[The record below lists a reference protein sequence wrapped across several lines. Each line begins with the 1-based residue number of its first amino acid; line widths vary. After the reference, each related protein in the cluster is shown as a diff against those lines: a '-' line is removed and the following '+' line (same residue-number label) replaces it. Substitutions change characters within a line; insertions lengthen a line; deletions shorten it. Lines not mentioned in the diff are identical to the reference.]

1 MHNVKI
7 GDDIVQR
14 VMARRGRFH
23 LFDCLDPKRS
33 AFLVID
39 MQNTFV
45 QPGSPAEVAA
55 SRGIVPNINTFAQ
68 ELRRLGG
75 KVVWIT
81 TAVTYTREGSEWDNF
96 FDHFVSA
103 DVRQR
108 TIEGLS
114 PGHPGQKLWHE
125 LKAEEGDLHI
135 VKNRYSAFT
144 PGSSHL
150 ERVMRRLRIEN
161 ILIGGTK
168 TNICC
173 ESTGRDAM
181 MIDFKAVIV
190 SDCCAALSDREH
202 LATLET
208 FIQQFG
214 DVMAKDEALAA
225 LKKGK
230 A

>member
-1 MHNVKI
+1 MK
-7 GDDIVQR
+7 
-14 VMARRGRFH
+14 RRGRVH
-23 LFDCLDPKRS
+23 LFDSLDPKRT

-55 SRGIVPNINTFAQ
+55 SRGIVAGINAFAAG
-68 ELRRLGG
+68 LRPLGG

-81 TAVTYTREGSEWDNF
+81 TAVNHTRAGSEWDNF

-125 LKAEEGDLHI
+125 LKPETDDIHI

-150 ERVMRRLRIEN
+150 ERVLRSLRIDN

-181 MIDFKAVIV
+181 MLDFKAVMV

-202 LATLET
+202 LATLES

-214 DVMAKDEALAA
+214 DVMTSDEALAV
-225 LKKGK
+225 LKKGG
-230 A
+230 